1 MSVYEFKGINEKGKN
16 IQGSIE
22 ADSENSARLQIKK
35 SGVYII
41 FLKNKSTVH
50 EPSSLFS
57 TAKRVDVKTLAVMT
71 RNLSTMLKSGIPLV
85 DALNTI
91 SKQTEHPFMAEVLSH
106 IKNSVN
112 EGKSFHQ
119 SLELFP
125 KIFNK
130 TYISLCKAGEVSGTL
145 DMVLLQLAQFTEAQ
159 TQLQS
164 KVRSALIY
172 PAIMSVFSVFM
183 IIFLLT
189 FVVPKVR
196 VLFED
201 TSQTSIPWYSSLL
214 LDLSDFLIQ
223 YWVVITI
230 GFIIFIFC
238 AWKWK
243 NSPSGQKIWDRNSL
257 KLPIFGKL
265 LSSVAIARFSR
276 TLSTLLKGGVP
287 VIEALDIVKNVV
299 NNHRLY
305 TIIENAKSDISRG
318 ENLSLSLIQSKFF
331 PPMVTQMIRVGEKT
345 GQLEKMLAQI
355 SDTYDSQVKTDVETM
370 TSLLEP
376 IMLILMGGVIAFI
389 VFSTLI
395 PLLQIYNLEGI
406 TG

>member
-1 MSVYEFKGINEKGKN
+1 MSVYEFKAVNEKGKN
-16 IQGSIE
+16 IHGSVE
-22 ADSENSARLQIKK
+22 ADSESSARLQIKK
-35 SGVYII
+35 SGVYITSI
-41 FLKNKSTVH
+41 KNKTTVH
-50 EPSSLFS
+50 GPSSLFS
-57 TAKRVDVKTLAVMT
+57 TKRVDVKTLAVMT
-71 RNLSTMLKSGIPLV
+71 RSLSTMLKSGIPLV

-91 SKQTEHPFMAEVLSH
+91 TKQTDHPFMTEVLAH

-130 TYISLCKAGEVSGTL
+130 TYVSLCKAGEVSGTL

-172 PAIMSVFSVFM
+172 PAIMSVFSFFM

-189 FVVPKVR
+189 YVVPKVR

-201 TSQTSIPWYSSLL
+201 ASQTSIPWYSSLL
-214 LDLSDFLIQ
+214 LNLSDFLIQ
-223 YWVVITI
+223 YWGVLTI
-230 GFIIFIFC
+230 SFIIFVLG

-243 NSPSGQKIWDRNSL
+243 NSSSGQKIWDRTSL

-265 LSSVAIARFSR
+265 LSSTAIARFSR

-299 NNHRLY
+299 NNHSLY
-305 TIIENAKSDISRG
+305 AIIETAKSDISRG
-318 ENLSLSLIQSKFF
+318 ENLSLSLIQSQFF

-345 GQLEKMLAQI
+345 GQLEKMLTQI

-395 PLLQIYNLEGI
+395 PLLQIYNLEGM